1 MMRQDACKRPLRAQG
16 GRGRPQTHRGRKSS
30 GSPVGD
36 RLRRAAEGVGRLK
49 TVSAADRKYLA
60 RQQSPGNGRR
70 TLKITE
76 DSGNRWNALPPHR
89 RTSGIIGRY
98 SLCSIAIEALG
109 RSRAIKQT
117 CLRPIKKFYSLRRKD
132 LRNAFPAPTFLR
144 TVGFSRPFSTAKE
157 PVERSKAQHRCCKAP
172 RWREADDA

>member
-36 RLRRAAEGVGRLK
+36 RLLRAAEGVGQLSR
-49 TVSAADRKYLA
+49 VSTAVRTFLFPHYQRFAKSERTDKIDR
-60 RQQSPGNGRR
+60 SPAQKRGIAGYRHGSSGRFF
-70 TLKITE
+70 
-76 DSGNRWNALPPHR
+76 ALE
-89 RTSGIIGRY
+89 G
-98 SLCSIAIEALG
+98 AG

-117 CLRPIKKFYSLRRKD
+117 CLRLIKKFYSLRRKD